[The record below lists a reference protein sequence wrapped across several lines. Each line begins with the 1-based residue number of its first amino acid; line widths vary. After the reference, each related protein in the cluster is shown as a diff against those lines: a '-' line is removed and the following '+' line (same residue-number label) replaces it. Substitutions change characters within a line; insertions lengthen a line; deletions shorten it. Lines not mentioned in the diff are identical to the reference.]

1 MKIRLFIQDIDF
13 NNIKIIDDQYHYLAN
28 VLRIKN
34 DEEVFIF
41 NEQGEWQCRVSIV
54 HKKYIILQIQK
65 QIEKQDKL
73 LDITVCIPLIK
84 PDTMSRMIRQ
94 SVEIGVKKIIIF
106 NARYSSVRHINLDKI
121 RVIAIEALEQCGGI
135 LLPKIIFCDNL
146 EEAFIEREG
155 IILYANEKTIQNGV
169 KNKIPKNTE
178 TTIFIGPEG
187 GFSDEEINFL
197 SNQKD
202 TISVNLGHRIL
213 RSDTALI
220 SLITQVF

>member
-1 MKIRLFIQDIDF
+1 MKIRLFIQNIDP
-13 NNIKIIDDQYHYLAN
+13 NNIKIIDDQHHYLAN

-34 DEEVFIF
+34 DDEVFIF
-41 NEQGEWQCRVSIV
+41 NEQGEWQCRVAIV
-54 HKKYIILQIQK
+54 HKKYIMLQIQK
-65 QIEKQDKL
+65 QIEKNDKL

-146 EEAFIEREG
+146 QEAFIECEG
-155 IILYANEKTIQNGV
+155 IILYANEKTIQNGE
-169 KNKIPKNTE
+169 KNKIPKNIE
-178 TTIFIGPEG
+178 TSMFIGPEG

-202 TISVNLGHRIL
+202 AISVNLGHRIL

-220 SLITQVF
+220 SLINKVF

>member
-54 HKKYIILQIQK
+54 HKKYIILQIQE

-146 EEAFIEREG
+146 EQTFIECEG

>member
-28 VLRIKN
+28 VLRVKN

-54 HKKYIILQIQK
+54 HKKYIILQMQK

-155 IILYANEKTIQNGV
+155 IILYANEKTIKNGV